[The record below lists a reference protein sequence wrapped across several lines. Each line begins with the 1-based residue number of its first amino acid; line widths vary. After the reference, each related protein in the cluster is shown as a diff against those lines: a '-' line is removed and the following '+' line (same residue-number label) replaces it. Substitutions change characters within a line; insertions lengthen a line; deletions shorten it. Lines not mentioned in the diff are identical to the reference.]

1 MSPGDEDRAGLPEP
15 GRRARPR
22 PGAAPPPS
30 SSSSWSFASS
40 SSRAPAALRSGRHA
54 AEGYSPLAAA
64 LTLCARCILQS
75 ITSVGI
81 TEGGDLDM
89 DKMNGWLGTLLREKV
104 ASARARVCVFVLDV
118 QMLCAAHVLH
128 AACVT
133 LDR

>member
-1 MSPGDEDRAGLPEP
+1 MTRSQVEKRVLALNKSVPIKRCQNADVPVESVIGIGAFSLIEVMKMEPDFLSPD
-15 GRRARPR
+15 
-22 PGAAPPPS
+22 
-30 SSSSWSFASS
+30 
-40 SSRAPAALRSGRHA
+40 
-54 AEGYSPLAAA
+54 AEHVHDQ
-64 LTLCARCILQS
+64 T

-81 TEGGDLDM
+81 VEPGDLDM